1 MNIKID
7 NMVNLR
13 AFGLE
18 QAIETKAINYQYFGS
33 VTEIADKYVRFI
45 LGNAEL
51 PERQPNNNEQIY

>member
-7 NMVNLR
+7 SMIDLR
-13 AFGLE
+13 AFCLE

-51 PERQPNNNEQIY
+51 PEQPLNKHEKLY